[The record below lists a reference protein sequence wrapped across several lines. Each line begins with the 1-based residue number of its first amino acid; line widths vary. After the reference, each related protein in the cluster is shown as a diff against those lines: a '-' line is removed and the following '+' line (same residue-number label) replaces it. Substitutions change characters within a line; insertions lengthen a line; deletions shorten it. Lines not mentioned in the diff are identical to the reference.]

1 MATFYKVFIKEIKQ
15 ETANAVSVVFD
26 IPENLKAEF
35 QFTAGQ
41 YVTLQKEING
51 EQIRRAY
58 SICSTPKS
66 GEIRVA
72 IKSVENGIFSGYATS
87 QLKLGDEIEIT
98 IPEGRFLLKPQ
109 ANKNYIGFTAGSG
122 ITPILSMV
130 KSVLENEPTATFT
143 LVYGNKSVADTI
155 FYDELNLLKETYSHQ
170 LKLHYIFS
178 REDVKNQLRGRIDK
192 NVTNYFVKNMYK
204 ETTFNAS
211 FLCGPEEMIHAVSA
225 TLQENYFSKENIYFE
240 LFTVSIDEDAV
251 SEIKEGNSEIT
262 VLLDDEETTFT
273 MAQTDDILA
282 ASLRNDLDPPYS
294 CQGGV
299 CSSCLAKVTE
309 GKAVM
314 TKNSILTASEVDEG
328 LILTCQAHPTTQK
341 ITIDFDD
348 V

>member
-26 IPENLKAEF
+26 IPENLKAQF

-72 IKSVENGIFSGYATS
+72 IKTVENGIFSGYATS
-87 QLKLGDEIEIT
+87 QLKVGDEIEIT

-155 FYDELNLLKETYSHQ
+155 FYDELNVLKETYSHQ

>member
-72 IKSVENGIFSGYATS
+72 IKTVENGIFSGYATS
-87 QLKLGDEIEIT
+87 QLKVGDEIEIT

-155 FYDELNLLKETYSHQ
+155 FYDELNALKETYSHQ

-178 REDVKNQLRGRIDK
+178 REEVKNQLRGRIDK

-273 MAQTDDILA
+273 MTQTDDILA

>member
-72 IKSVENGIFSGYATS
+72 IKTVENGIFSGYATS
-87 QLKLGDEIEIT
+87 QLKVGDEIEIT

-155 FYDELNLLKETYSHQ
+155 FYDELNALKETYSHQ

-178 REDVKNQLRGRIDK
+178 REEVKNQLRGRIDK

-251 SEIKEGNSEIT
+251 PEIKEGNSEIT

-273 MAQTDDILA
+273 MTQTDDILA

>member
-72 IKSVENGIFSGYATS
+72 IKTVENGIFSGYATS
-87 QLKLGDEIEIT
+87 QLKVGDEIEIT

-155 FYDELNLLKETYSHQ
+155 FYDELNALKETYSHQ

-273 MAQTDDILA
+273 MTQTDDILA